1 MSDDNKF
8 NDEESID
15 PEQLLALNREA
26 ARKEQEAQKKQMNT
40 TIEEDDDDGIEF
52 EATTTIK
59 NVADLISP
67 ESPAADTSREDA
79 EQLEKKV
86 RELLKPFEKSKNPQ
100 VLQRLKRVYQLLG
113 IHSGRLPK
121 K

>member
-26 ARKEQEAQKKQMNT
+26 ARKEQEAQKEQMHSQGD
-40 TIEEDDDDGIEF
+40 EDDDDDIEF
-52 EATTTIK
+52 EATTTIR
-59 NVADLISP
+59 NVAELISSDAPVP
-67 ESPAADTSREDA
+67 ENSNEKAIT
-79 EQLEKKV
+79 LEKKV

-100 VLQRLKRVYQLLG
+100 VLQRLKKVYYLLG
-113 IHSGRLPK
+113 VHSGRLPK